1 MRISYEVSKA
11 AFVSILLFLAG
22 IFCIV
27 KGGGIRRRVLEPE
40 RFDRIERLYTNSYNK
55 ENELEVERD
64 RMRLYRKREA
74 ALKYWGAA
82 GAGGL
87 LLGIYAVVAARF
99 FEGKLAGIFLVL
111 FSFKKIWKWFIHSRL
126 TMAVKIN
133 RTLEK
138 RTLHDD
144 IEDCELR
151 IAVLEDLLR
160 KENFSD

>member
-27 KGGGIRRRVLEPE
+27 KGGGVIYRGHHAPALSE
-40 RFDRIERLYTNSYNK
+40 LYGTALREGSYT
-55 ENELEVERD
+55 
-64 RMRLYRKREA
+64 A
-74 ALKYWGAA
+74 
-82 GAGGL
+82 
-87 LLGIYAVVAARF
+87 VAARF

-111 FSFKKIWKWFIHSRL
+111 FSIKKIWKWFMHSGL

-133 RTLEK
+133 RTFEK

-160 KENFSD
+160 KANFSD